1 MGNRIEAT
9 RTSEWF
15 YSFPLVG
22 RITSMNRYRLLIGL
36 TIVFLVVVVGIGL
49 ATPKRELGVYSSG
62 IPPAECHRP
71 DGRIECPPGV
81 TWPPS
86 RPPR

>member
-1 MGNRIEAT
+1 MPDLRLL
-9 RTSEWF
+9 

-22 RITSMNRYRLLIGL
+22 RITSMNGYRLLIGL
-36 TIVFLVVVVGIGL
+36 TISILVVMVGIAL
-49 ATPKRELGVYSSG
+49 ATPGQELEVYSGG

-86 RPPR
+86 RAPR